1 MNSFKGMYDMKNW
14 LIILCILPCLS
25 AATENSVDC
34 NDPYTTPDINY
45 CAGKE
50 LEGAEAT
57 MKQYFKASLK
67 RQEEDIEVVDA
78 IKLSQHDWLQYRESY
93 CDAIYS
99 QWREG
104 TIRGVMYL
112 SCKKQLTQQ
121 RTHTLWADFLT
132 YMDSTE
138 PVLPEPIFN

>member
-1 MNSFKGMYDMKNW
+1 MKNW
-14 LIILCILPCLS
+14 LITLCILPCLS
-25 AATENSVDC
+25 AATENLVDC

-67 RQEEDIEVVDA
+67 QLEEDIEVVDA